1 MHPGDR
7 LGAAAYLLLL
17 QNATHVVFD
26 CGNAGRQLARDF
38 LVETALLDEC
48 ENLP

>member
-1 MHPGDR
+1 

-17 QNATHVVFD
+17 QNAAHVVFD

-38 LVETALLDEC
+38 LVEAALLDE
-48 ENLP
+48 